1 MLFPSQRTVDTGH
14 VACLGH
20 DRCLVHA
27 ALHLVLCRPAGT
39 GVSVHNASGMADPC
53 NVTSL
58 CRPNRQRW
66 ICFFIIELSSICVVP
81 PPPHPLTLL
90 HVQADKQL
98 ETDTGEGT
106 AGQKAHVLH
115 ALQSQMHSV
124 TVRSA
129 MRLGET

>member
-1 MLFPSQRTVDTGH
+1 MHQEWLTLAMLHR
-14 VACLGH
+14 
-20 DRCLVHA
+20 
-27 ALHLVLCRPAGT
+27 
-39 GVSVHNASGMADPC
+39 
-53 NVTSL
+53 
-58 CRPNRQRW
+58 
-66 ICFFIIELSSICVVP
+66 CVVP
-81 PPPHPLTLL
+81 TDRGGSVFHHRLVFDVCQNSPPPHPLTLL